1 LGAVKRTVK
10 RARALTGEVRPPPDK
25 SISHRAAICNSIARG
40 EALVRNYS
48 PAGDCASTLACLKAL
63 GVDISLDSEG
73 SLLVRGRGGQGLV
86 EAEDVLDAGNSGTT
100 MRLLTGLLA
109 AQPFLS
115 VISGDA
121 SLRSRPMGRVVEPLR
136 LMGASIWGRCGATR
150 APLVINGGSLRGIT
164 YKLPVA
170 SAQLKSA
177 LLLAGL
183 SADGDTVVE
192 EPVRSRD
199 HTERMLASMGAR
211 IRVTDGTI
219 ILSPGELSA
228 IDVAVPGDISAAAFW
243 LVAGAIHT
251 DARIRLPDTGV
262 NPTRSGIID
271 VLRSMGARVAV
282 TNERT
287 VSGEPM
293 ADIEVNSAPLRG
305 MEVGG
310 EIVPRLIDEIPLIA
324 LAGSLAQGKTVIR
337 DAQELR
343 VKETDRIRATVSELA
358 KMGAAIEEMPDGM
371 VIQGG
376 RKLHGAE
383 CSSHGDHRLAMMLGV
398 AALVAEGETRI
409 DGAEAA
415 DISYPAFWGDL
426 GRVSAA

>member
-1 LGAVKRTVK
+1 MKRTVK
-10 RARALTGEVRPPPDK
+10 RARALAGEVCPPPDK
-25 SISHRAAICNSIARG
+25 SISHRAAILNSIARG

-63 GVDISLDSEG
+63 GVDIKTDNEG
-73 SLLVRGRGGQGLV
+73 NLLVRGGGGQGLV

-136 LMGASIWGRCGATR
+136 LMGAGIWGRCDATR
-150 APLVINGGSLRGIT
+150 APLVINGGSLQGIT
-164 YKLPVA
+164 YTLPVA

-183 SADGDTVVE
+183 FAEGDTVVE

-199 HTERMLASMGAR
+199 HTERMLASMGAG
-211 IRVTDGTI
+211 IRVTDRTI
-219 ILSPGELSA
+219 TLSPGELSA
-228 IDVAVPGDISAAAFW
+228 VDVTVPGDISAAAFW
-243 LVAGAIHT
+243 LVAGAVHG
-251 DARIRLPDTGV
+251 DARIRLPDTGI

-271 VLRSMGARVAV
+271 VLQSMGARVAV
-282 TNERT
+282 ANERT

-293 ADIEVNSAPLRG
+293 ADVEVSSAPLKG
-305 MEVGG
+305 TEIGG

-324 LAGSLAQGKTVIR
+324 LAGSLAQGRTVIR

-358 KMGAAIEEMPDGM
+358 RMGAAIEEIPDGM

-398 AALVAEGETRI
+398 AALVADGETRI

-426 GRVSAA
+426 DRVSAA